1 MKTKSRVLIFTGDGK
16 GKTTAALGMALRAS
30 GHGMRT
36 LVLQF
41 MKADDTVGELTGL
54 RYLPGVEAI
63 QMGRGFVP
71 PPTNPSFPE
80 HRQAAC
86 HGLEKAAEALR
97 SKQYDL
103 VILDEIITAMDRG
116 LITENQIMELI
127 VKSDDISCLVLT
139 GRGAT
144 QRLIA
149 EADTVTEMR
158 NLKHG
163 LTRGITAQK
172 GVEY

>member
-1 MKTKSRVLIFTGDGK
+1 MKTKGRVLIFTGDGK

-36 LVLQF
+36 LVLHF

-86 HGLEKAAEALR
+86 HGLEKAAEALC

-116 LITENQIMELI
+116 LVTENQIMELI

-144 QRLIA
+144 QHLIDK
-149 EADTVTEMR
+149 ADTVTEMR

-163 LTRGITAQK
+163 LTQGIAAQK